1 MEASPYRLTHGRTSP
16 HVSQPDRPT
25 ERPSERRQHPVVA
38 GLVALIGVGLA
49 IGLLAGGATLIGT
62 KVMGLGGETAAT
74 DSTARQSMY
83 LPKPVPTSASA
94 EAPQPTLSAATE
106 PTGPV
111 LTTPT
116 QDTGITLTAAQTS
129 VGQMGRI
136 DLTGTYSTGEGA
148 VLQVQRATGPGDDS
162 WVDFPVTVTVNGGQ
176 FSTYVQTGRTGPN
189 RFRVVDTDSEAV
201 SNDVTITVN

>member
-1 MEASPYRLTHGRTSP
+1 VPPPPREPAP
-16 HVSQPDRPT
+16 
-25 ERPSERRQHPVVA
+25 ERNQHPVVA
-38 GLVALIGVGLA
+38 GLVALVGVGLA
-49 IGLLAGGATLIGT
+49 IGLLAGGATLVAT
-62 KVMGLGGETAAT
+62 RMMGLGEETTAT

-83 LPKPVPTSASA
+83 LPKPEPTTASA
-94 EAPQPTLSAATE
+94 ASSAPTLPAASE

-116 QDTGITLTAAQTS
+116 KDTGITLTAAQTT

-148 VLQVQRATGPGDDS
+148 VLQVQRASGPGDDS
-162 WVDFPVTVTVNGGQ
+162 WVDFPVSVTVSGGQ

-189 RFRVVDTDSEAV
+189 RFRVIDTDSDQV
-201 SNDVTITVN
+201 SNEVTITVQ